1 MNETER
7 RKYFSDNSYVRIKSR
22 YTIVT
27 MLTETEKTFVINRI
41 E

>member
-1 MNETER
+1 MK

-22 YTIVT
+22 YTIVK
-27 MLTETEKTFVINRI
+27 MLTETEKTFATNRI